1 MGEMPVELEQVL
13 EETGWLARYEA
24 KCEARYR
31 ARWEAEGEEMW
42 RRKEGIEIARK
53 MKYAG
58 RPCNE
63 IEEFTGLPTEVITTL

>member
-1 MGEMPVELEQVL
+1 MGEMPLELEQVL

-24 KCEARYR
+24 KCEARS
-31 ARWEAEGEEMW
+31 EEMW